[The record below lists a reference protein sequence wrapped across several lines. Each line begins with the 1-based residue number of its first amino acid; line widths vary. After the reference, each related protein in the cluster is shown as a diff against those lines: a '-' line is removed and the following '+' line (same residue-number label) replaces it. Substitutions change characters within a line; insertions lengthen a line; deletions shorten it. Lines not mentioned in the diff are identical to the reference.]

1 MKILV
6 VDDELDI
13 LETVQDI
20 LQDEGFAVTLA
31 ENAIQANKS
40 LVKEQFDLILL
51 DIWMPD
57 TDGISLLK
65 QWVAESLKTPVVMM
79 SGHGTVE
86 TAVEATKLGAS
97 DFLEKPLSLAKLLST
112 IESVLKDT
120 QNIIQTQAHLV
131 ELPIGKSEV
140 ITELKDSALKIAK
153 TQSNVLIFGAL
164 GSGKKAFA
172 NYIHQNSLNKN
183 KIFMIVANDN
193 NERELFDLL
202 EKSQQGILIIDEV
215 SAFNSRMQD
224 KLAYALKNQ
233 NTKSRIISLS
243 QVDLNQQVQQG
254 LFLESLFYLL
264 SETTL
269 QMPSLLTHLEDIPDI
284 LNYYVDLLCETEG
297 LAYRKIP
304 FAVQNYL
311 INFSWTGQQIQVKN
325 LVRELLVLE
334 GGEVSI
340 EEIKKFL
347 LNNNEMSQQFDFE
360 MSLKEARSVFDKKY
374 FEHHLKIQKNNMSK
388 VAKIA
393 DIERTTLYR
402 TLKKIGISK

>member
-13 LETVQDI
+13 LETVRDI
-20 LQDEGFAVTLA
+20 LQDEGFQVSLA
-31 ENAIQANKS
+31 ENAIQANTMLAKT
-40 LVKEQFDLILL
+40 QFDLILL

-57 TDGISLLK
+57 IDGISLLK
-65 QWVAESLKTPVVMM
+65 QWVADSLKTPVVMM

-86 TAVEATKLGAS
+86 TAVEATKLGAF

-112 IESVLKDT
+112 IEAVLKET
-120 QNIIQTQAHLV
+120 TSKGKTTLV
-131 ELPIGKSEV
+131 ELPIGKSSV
-140 ITELKDSALKIAK
+140 IVDLQNSASKIAK
-153 TQSNVLIFGAL
+153 TQSNVLISGAL

-172 NYIHQNSLNKN
+172 NYIHQNNTTVNKE
-183 KIFMIVANDN
+183 IFMIVANDN

-215 SAFNSRMQD
+215 SALNSKMQD
-224 KLAYALKNQ
+224 KLAYALLHQ
-233 NTKSRIISLS
+233 NKKSRIISLS
-243 QVDLNQQVQQG
+243 QVDLNKQVQQG
-254 LFLESLFYLL
+254 LFLENLYYLL

-269 QMPSLLTHLEDIPDI
+269 QIPALLTHLEDIPDI

-297 LAYRKIP
+297 LIYRKIP
-304 FAVQNYL
+304 FPVQNYL

-325 LVRELLVLE
+325 LVRDLLVLGE
-334 GGEVSI
+334 GEVTI
-340 EEIKKFL
+340 EEVKTIL
-347 LNNNEMSQQFDFE
+347 LQNNELSEQLNFE
-360 MSLKEARSVFDKKY
+360 MSLKEARNIFDKKY
-374 FEHHLKIQKNNMSK
+374 FEYHLKTQKNNMSQ

-402 TLKKIGISK
+402 KLKQIGISK

>member
-20 LQDEGFAVTLA
+20 LQDEGYVVVVA
-31 ENAIQANKS
+31 ENAIQANKA
-40 LVKEQFDLILL
+40 LLKEQFDLILL

-112 IESVLKDT
+112 IENVLKET
-120 QNIIQTQAHLV
+120 QSSTQTHLV

-140 ITELKDSALKIAK
+140 ITELKNSALKIAK

-172 NYIHQNSLNKN
+172 NYIHQNSANKN

-202 EKSQQGILIIDEV
+202 EKSQQGILIIDEI
-215 SAFNSRMQD
+215 SAFSSRMQD
-224 KLAYALKNQ
+224 KLAYALKHQ

-269 QMPSLLTHLEDIPDI
+269 QMPALLTHLEDIPDI
-284 LNYYVDLLCETEG
+284 LNYYVDLLCETEN

-304 FAVQNYL
+304 FSVQNYL

-334 GGEVSI
+334 GDEVSI
-340 EEIKKFL
+340 EEVKRFL
-347 LNNNEMSQQFDFE
+347 LNNNEASQQFDFE
-360 MSLKEARSVFDKKY
+360 MSLKEARNAFDKKY
-374 FEHHLKIQKNNMSK
+374 FKHHLKIQKNNMSK